1 MTHFS
6 SLGRKTSF
14 ALSFELFFDAAFI
27 DFLGHEILKDYPA
40 VNDTIGLR
48 NVWNFI
54 SFYPN
59 ELFSKARCSLRGIST
74 DDVSRFYAL
83 LAIAT
88 QETE

>member
-1 MTHFS
+1 MLCH
-6 SLGRKTSF
+6 
-14 ALSFELFFDAAFI
+14 LSFFDAAFI

-59 ELFSKARCSLRGIST
+59 ELFSKARYPGIST

-83 LAIAT
+83 LAIST